1 MARAYTIPI
10 DDYIT
15 NDSKS
20 LFLWKQTSY
29 VEVYMA
35 NQPDVEVYP
44 LATRRP
50 VVLGL
55 PLFFKDDAKILQDFC
70 KCNQINTF
78 NLFQIFYK

>member
-1 MARAYTIPI
+1 
-10 DDYIT
+10 
-15 NDSKS
+15 
-20 LFLWKQTSY
+20 
-29 VEVYMA
+29 MA

-50 VVLGL
+50 IVLGL
-55 PLFFKDDAKILQDFC
+55 PLFFKDDAKILQEFC